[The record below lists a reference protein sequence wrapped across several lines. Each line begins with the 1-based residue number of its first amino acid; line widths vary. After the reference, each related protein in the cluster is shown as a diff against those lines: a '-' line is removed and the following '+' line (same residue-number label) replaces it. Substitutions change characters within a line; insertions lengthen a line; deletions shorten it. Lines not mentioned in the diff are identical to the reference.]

1 MGTVTIDKGWLSAE
15 AGSFVQ
21 LNCVTA
27 LRVERSGAQ
36 GQSFDVDA
44 LVEGQWVT
52 IAVFQEEGAAHERLG
67 AILKELKHL
76 FRYGN

>member
-1 MGTVTIDKGWLSAE
+1 MSAVRIDKGWLSGA

-21 LNCVTA
+21 LNSVTA
-27 LRVERSGAQ
+27 LRVERSRMPEEGY
-36 GQSFDVDA
+36 DVDA
-44 LVEGQWVT
+44 LVEGQWIT
-52 IAVFQEEGAAHERLG
+52 IAIFREEGAAHERVD